1 MAAAAEKHGVEVRYS
16 TEVVRVEHRGGRAT
30 AVLTAD
36 GERVP
41 CDAVVLNPD
50 LPVAHR
56 ELLGSQPRR
65 LRRLRY
71 SPSAYLLLAGSA
83 ADYPGTAHHTI
94 LFGRAWR
101 EVFAEL
107 TAGRLM
113 SDPSVLL
120 SAPTVSDPSLAPPG
134 RHVYYVL
141 FPVPNFDARI
151 DWTAIGPHYREHVLR
166 TLEQRGF
173 PGFGDG
179 IEVEHVTTPLD
190 WQARGMERGAPFAAA
205 HTFAQTGPFRPGNLW
220 GENVVL
226 TGSGTLPGVGVP
238 MVLVSGR
245 LAAERVLGRDPG
257 YTSRAWR

>member
-1 MAAAAEKHGVEVRYS
+1 
-16 TEVVRVEHRGGRAT
+16 
-30 AVLTAD
+30 
-36 GERVP
+36 
-41 CDAVVLNPD
+41 
-50 LPVAHR
+50 
-56 ELLGSQPRR
+56 
-65 LRRLRY
+65 
-71 SPSAYLLLAGSA
+71 
-83 ADYPGTAHHTI
+83 
-94 LFGRAWR
+94 
-101 EVFAEL
+101 VFDEL
-107 TAGRLM
+107 TSGRLM

-120 SAPTVSDPSLAPPG
+120 SVPSVSDPSLAPPG

-141 FPVPNFDARI
+141 FPVPNLDAGI
-151 DWTAIGPHYREHVLR
+151 DWTAVGPHYREHVLR

-173 PGFGDG
+173 PSFGDG

-205 HTFAQTGPFRPGNLW
+205 HTFSQTGPFRPGNLW

-238 MVLVSGR
+238 MVLISGR